1 MSNLQDLKNAGE
13 LVVACDVKRAKL
25 MAKVAAVDVARA
37 QAQAD
42 YDAIRESLDATTL
55 SNLPAVAAGGA

>member
-1 MSNLQDLKNAGE
+1 MSTLADLKNAGE

-37 QAQAD
+37 QAQEA
-42 YDAIRESLDATTL
+42 YDTCRDNLDVSAL
-55 SNLPAVAAGGA
+55 AALPTVTAGN